1 MSEIVDKFTGADMR
15 KGIVRFFY
23 GQTMLIILIVM
34 IIVMSIVSEDFLSTG
49 NLFNIVRQFTVHG
62 VMACGMTIVIIGK
75 GVDLSAAS
83 ILALCAVVNV
93 MLQPYGYLI
102 AIVVAMAT
110 GFLCGFINGYLIGK
124 LRANFIIVTLG
135 TQIFFKGVAL
145 IISGG
150 RNLRS
155 RPEAIFHYIGDE
167 NLLGIPVLTFFLV
180 IIMIFVGILLQ
191 KTISGRRLYAVGLN
205 DRSARAA
212 GINTSKVIMWS
223 YIINGLL
230 IGVASIIITSRLPRI
245 RVGTASEYLFDV
257 ITIVVLGGTALSGG
271 VGGIYKTAVGLLIFA
286 IINNGMALL
295 SIPFEYQQLIKG
307 IILILAVLYDE
318 YNRRK
323 RLL

>member
-1 MSEIVDKFTGADMR
+1 MSETTVKLTGADVR
-15 KGIVRFFY
+15 KGVAKFFY

-34 IIVMSIVSEDFLSTG
+34 IIVMSIVSDDFLSVG

-62 VMACGMTIVIIGK
+62 VLACGMTIVIIGK

-93 MLQPYGYLI
+93 MLQSFGYVTAI
-102 AIVVAMAT
+102 AAAMAV
-110 GFLCGFINGYLIGK
+110 GFTCGLINGYLIGK
-124 LRANFIIVTLG
+124 LKANFIIVTLG
-135 TQIFFKGVAL
+135 TQIFYKGVAL

-155 RPEAIFHYIGDE
+155 RPEPIFHFIGDE
-167 NLLGIPVLTFFLV
+167 SILGIPVLTFFLV
-180 IIMIFVGILLQ
+180 IIMVFVGILLQ
-191 KTISGRRLYAVGLN
+191 KTIAGRRLYAVGLN
-205 DRSARAA
+205 DRASKVA
-212 GINTSKVIMWS
+212 GINTSKVVMWS

-318 YNRRK
+318 YNRRR

>member
-1 MSEIVDKFTGADMR
+1 MV
-15 KGIVRFFY
+15 
-23 GQTMLIILIVM
+23 
-34 IIVMSIVSEDFLSTG
+34 
-49 NLFNIVRQFTVHG
+49 
-62 VMACGMTIVIIGK
+62 
-75 GVDLSAAS
+75 
-83 ILALCAVVNV
+83 
-93 MLQPYGYLI
+93 
-102 AIVVAMAT
+102 
-110 GFLCGFINGYLIGK
+110 
-124 LRANFIIVTLG
+124 
-135 TQIFFKGVAL
+135 
-145 IISGG
+145 
-150 RNLRS
+150 
-155 RPEAIFHYIGDE
+155 
-167 NLLGIPVLTFFLV
+167 
-180 IIMIFVGILLQ
+180 FVGILLQ
-191 KTISGRRLYAVGLN
+191 KTIAGRRLYAVGLN
-205 DRSARAA
+205 DRSARVA
-212 GINTSKVIMWS
+212 GINTSKVVMWS

>member
-1 MSEIVDKFTGADMR
+1 MSEITAKLTGADVR
-15 KGIVRFFY
+15 KGIAKFFY

-34 IIVMSIVSEDFLSTG
+34 IIVMSIVSKDFLSLG

-93 MLQPYGYLI
+93 MLQPYGYFT
-102 AIVVAMAT
+102 AIVVAMAV
-110 GFLCGFINGYLIGK
+110 GFICGFINGYLIGK

-135 TQIFFKGVAL
+135 TQIFYKGVAL

-167 NLLGIPVLTFFLV
+167 SLLGIPVLTFFLV
-180 IIMIFVGILLQ
+180 IIMVLVGILLQ
-191 KTISGRRLYAVGLN
+191 KTIAGRRLYAVGLN
-205 DRSARAA
+205 DRSARVA
-212 GINTSKVIMWS
+212 GINSSKVVMWS

>member
-1 MSEIVDKFTGADMR
+1 MSETTAKLTGADVR
-15 KGIVRFFY
+15 KGAARFFY
-23 GQTMLIILIVM
+23 GHTMLIILIIM
-34 IIVMSIVSEDFLSTG
+34 IVVMSIVSDNFLSLG
-49 NLFNIVRQFTVHG
+49 NLFNIIRQFTVHG
-62 VMACGMTIVIIGK
+62 VLACGMTIVIIGK

-93 MLQPYGYLI
+93 MLQPFGYI
-102 AIVVAMAT
+102 TAISAAMAV
-110 GFLCGFINGYLIGK
+110 GFVCGLINGYLIGK
-124 LRANFIIVTLG
+124 LKANFIIVTLG

-155 RPEAIFHYIGDE
+155 RPEEIFHYIGDQS
-167 NLLGIPVLTFFLV
+167 LLGIPVLAYFLV
-180 IIMIFVGILLQ
+180 IIMVLVGILLQ
-191 KTISGRRLYAVGLN
+191 KTIAGRRLYAVGLN
-205 DRSARAA
+205 DRASRVA
-212 GINTSKVIMWS
+212 GINTSKVVMWS